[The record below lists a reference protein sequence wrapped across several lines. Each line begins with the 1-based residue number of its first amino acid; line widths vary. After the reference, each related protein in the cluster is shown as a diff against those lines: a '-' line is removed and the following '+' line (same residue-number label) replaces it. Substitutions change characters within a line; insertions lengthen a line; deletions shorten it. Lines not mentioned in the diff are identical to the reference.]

1 MKPRMADRQPAEAPL
16 SLALSERGGLTA
28 LSAASFL
35 VFVWAALTLPPRIT
49 HPFALGFLALSVLHL
64 LTAASAVLRPRWL
77 ALVWPALAWASL
89 GGALVCTGAVIGT
102 SRAVVGSHGA
112 LGWAL
117 AALLGAILALVLVMT
132 LPVALW
138 GLRRARGKHAKG

>member
-1 MKPRMADRQPAEAPL
+1 M
-16 SLALSERGGLTA
+16 TA
-28 LSAASFL
+28 LCVTSSL

-49 HPFALGFLALSVLHL
+49 HPFALGLLALGVLHL
-64 LTAASAVLRPRWL
+64 LTAACAVLRSRWL
-77 ALVWPALAWASL
+77 ALAWPALAWASL

-102 SRAVVGSHGA
+102 SRAVIGSHGA

-117 AALLGAILALVLVMT
+117 AALLGAILALVLVAT

-138 GLRRARGKHAKG
+138 GLRRAPGKHAKG